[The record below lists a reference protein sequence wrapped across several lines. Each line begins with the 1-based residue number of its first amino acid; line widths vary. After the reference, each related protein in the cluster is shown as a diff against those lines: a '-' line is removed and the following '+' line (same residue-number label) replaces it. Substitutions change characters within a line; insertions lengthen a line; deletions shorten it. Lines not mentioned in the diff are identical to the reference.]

1 MVRLLHME
9 TVYQENTAHSAVA
22 GGQPKAPKESV
33 LDKQFLY
40 VNFSPW
46 DLRPSLERI
55 AQKWLPVLRKTI
67 RLNKILERFI
77 KFTKK
82 KNALGGAA

>member
-1 MVRLLHME
+1 MVRLLHIE
-9 TVYQENTAHSAVA
+9 IACQGSRLALR
-22 GGQPKAPKESV
+22 V

-46 DLRPSLERI
+46 DLRPSLERV
-55 AQKWLPVLRKTI
+55 AQKWLPVLRKTT

-82 KNALGGAA
+82 KNALGGTA